1 MTPSSVGTVYIL
13 KRAELAVRGCV
24 EVALAEFALTPTQ
37 FLTLTRLKNADELS
51 SAALAREIG
60 VRPQSILEVIGP
72 LERRGLI
79 ERQASPAHRRTLH
92 IHLTTSGRKLLQQA
106 LRVASKLEAE
116 LLSALSSREL
126 AILQKALVKLW
137 ERAAKHEMHPGSIR
151 ARAQELMREHLGA
164 RLRRP
169 APKP

>member
-1 MTPSSVGTVYIL
+1 MTSSPVGTVYIL
-13 KRAELAVRGCV
+13 KRAELAVRSCV

-37 FLTLTRLKNADELS
+37 FLTLTRLRDADELS

-79 ERQASPAHRRTLH
+79 EREASPAHRRTLH
-92 IHLTTSGRKLLQQA
+92 IQLTTSGRKVLQQA

-116 LLSALSSREL
+116 LLSALSLREI
-126 AILQKALVKLW
+126 AVLQKALVKLW
-137 ERAAKHEMHPGSIR
+137 ERAEKHDLHPGSIR
-151 ARAQELMREHLGA
+151 ARAQELMRAHLDT

-169 APKP
+169 GPKP

>member
-1 MTPSSVGTVYIL
+1 MTSSPVGTVYIL
-13 KRAELAVRGCV
+13 KRAELAVRSCV
-24 EVALAEFALTPTQ
+24 EVALAEFSLTPTQ
-37 FLTLTRLKNADELS
+37 FLTLTRLRDAEELS

-79 ERQASPAHRRTLH
+79 EREASPAHRRTLH
-92 IHLTTSGRKLLQQA
+92 IQLTASGRKVLQQA

-116 LLSALSSREL
+116 LLSALSAREI
-126 AILQKALVKLW
+126 AVLQKALVKLW
-137 ERAAKHEMHPGSIR
+137 ERAEKHDLHPGSIR
-151 ARAQELMREHLGA
+151 ARAQELMRAHLDT
-164 RLRRP
+164 RLRRA

>member
-1 MTPSSVGTVYIL
+1 MTSSPVGTVYIL
-13 KRAELAVRGCV
+13 KRAELAVRSCV

-37 FLTLTRLKNADELS
+37 FLTLTQLKDAAELS

-79 ERQASPAHRRTLH
+79 AREASPAHRRTLH
-92 IHLTTSGRKLLQQA
+92 IQLTASGRKVLQQA
-106 LRVASKLEAE
+106 LRVASKLEGE
-116 LLSALSSREL
+116 LLAALSSREI
-126 AILQKALVKLW
+126 AVLQKALVKLW
-137 ERAAKHEMHPGSIR
+137 ERAEKHELHPGSIR
-151 ARAQELMREHLGA
+151 ARAQQLMRAHLDT
-164 RLRRP
+164 RLRRV